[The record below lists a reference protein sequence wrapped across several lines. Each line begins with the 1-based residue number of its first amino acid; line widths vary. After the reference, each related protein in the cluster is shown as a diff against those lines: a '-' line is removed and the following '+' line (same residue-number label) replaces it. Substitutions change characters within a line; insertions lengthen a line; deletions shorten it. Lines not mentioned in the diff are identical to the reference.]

1 MEKIGNMDFEPWF
14 IIREL
19 DELSSSDEK
28 ISFSK
33 GNSTMYNNYN
43 NFINNNNLI
52 DLGFLGN
59 RYTWHN
65 RRKDSIAIFSRL
77 DRVMANRY

>member
-65 RRKDSIAIFSRL
+65 RRKDPIAIFSRL